1 MLLRFINFQSY
12 AAHYNMAVDEAIS
25 ILVRQ
30 DKSPTTIRF
39 YGWEK
44 PSVSIGEFQKIE
56 EINLNLCNQLNIPVV
71 RRPTGGKGILH
82 YDDITYS
89 FSAKKEGIFK
99 GSLFRSYEM
108 ISKIL
113 TKSFE
118 LSGLKVEYTKEKR
131 IVSRSSLCFAV
142 SSFGEICYQNCK
154 IVGSA
159 QKRWMNGFLQQ
170 GTIPLKVSKKLMLNI
185 FIGSDA
191 NFNKIFG
198 IKELFEDFDEKKF
211 IENVKESLRD
221 CGFQI
226 FESCLQREEIQLA
239 EELVEKKYSSP
250 AWLLDRSFEA
260 LNSMQKR

>member
-12 AAHYNMAVDEAIS
+12 AADYNMAVDEAIS
-25 ILVRQ
+25 IFVRK
-30 DKSPTTIRF
+30 DKSLPTMRV

-44 PSVSIGEFQKIE
+44 PSVSLGEFQKIE
-56 EINLNLCNQLNIPVV
+56 EINLNLCNQLKIPVV
-71 RRPTGGKGILH
+71 RRPTGGGGILH

-99 GSLFRSYEM
+99 GSLFRSYEL
-108 ISKIL
+108 ISNIL
-113 TKSFE
+113 TKAFE

-131 IVSRSSLCFAV
+131 IVSRSSICFTR

-159 QKRWMNGFLQQ
+159 QKRWINGFLQQ
-170 GTIPLKVSKKLMLNI
+170 GTIPLKVNRELMLNI
-185 FIGSDA
+185 FISSDA
-191 NFNKIFG
+191 NINKIFG
-198 IKELFEDFDEKKF
+198 LKELFVDFDEKRF

-221 CGFQI
+221 YGFQV
-226 FESCLQREEIQLA
+226 FESCLQEEEIQLA
-239 EELVEKKYSSP
+239 EELLEKKYSSP